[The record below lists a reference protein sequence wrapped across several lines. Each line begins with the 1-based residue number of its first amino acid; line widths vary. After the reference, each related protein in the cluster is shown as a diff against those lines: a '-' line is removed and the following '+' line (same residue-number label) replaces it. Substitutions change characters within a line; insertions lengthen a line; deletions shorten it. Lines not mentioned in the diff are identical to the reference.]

1 MTVQV
6 DLAVVSP
13 QAAVLPQAAERDVF
27 DLDVRFAE
35 SGPALEVL
43 VQLTGDNCG
52 HTCESACISCP

>member
-6 DLAVVSP
+6 DPAVAP
-13 QAAVLPQAAERDVF
+13 QTPELDMF

-35 SGPALEVL
+35 SGPALDVL

-52 HTCESACISCP
+52 STCESACVSCP